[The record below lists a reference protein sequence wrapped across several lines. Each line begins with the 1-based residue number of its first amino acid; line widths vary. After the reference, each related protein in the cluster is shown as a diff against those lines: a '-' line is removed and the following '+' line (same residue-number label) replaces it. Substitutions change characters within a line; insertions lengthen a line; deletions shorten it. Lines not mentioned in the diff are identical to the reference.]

1 MWSKS
6 DVLKAGQ
13 QSLQTSGKG
22 LAQGSSNFSGRLVH
36 ECVHRFICDGK
47 VAGMLRHFLKVD

>member
-22 LAQGSSNFSGRLVH
+22 LTQGSSNFSGRLVH
-36 ECVHRFICDGK
+36 ECVHRFIRDGK
-47 VAGMLRHFLKVD
+47 VAGMLRGRT

>member
-13 QSLQTSGKG
+13 QSLQTSVKG
-22 LAQGSSNFSGRLVH
+22 LAQGSSNFSDGLVH
-36 ECVHRFICDGK
+36 ECVHRFIRDGK
-47 VAGMLRHFLKVD
+47 VAGMLRAGT